1 MSTIATAFQTNVN
14 DGWREIT
21 DQELSKMR
29 TLLLSMEEESQDT
42 MLLKRER
49 KAFDAVERLADM
61 RLTVDQRLE
70 ECKRNKIAF
79 EKKQGELRKMAQD
92 NEQFIR
98 YTDTKIESCEKK
110 AREEQAACK
119 LLEIEIKKIEEN
131 LVGLYEQKDEYVK
144 QIDKIS
150 HYKHFFEKVVT
161 EYEDEFEGDLE
172 NLINREAALRKGA
185 QELEGKN
192 TKLQEKLDKLREAWI
207 IDQTRLQ
214 NEQLVL
220 NSTLHEYKVKLERNR
235 VENRDIENK
244 LKGALEEKEWKESN
258 FGVMKLAINQLL
270 VRIIS
275 SCRLSQ
281 RKQAITDFLGPP
293 RGQEERYKMD
303 LVLKVI
309 SERMHELIFL
319 KNKIQDIKAQTISH
333 DVSDPIDG
341 TPHLINLD
349 DVSFI
354 PGLGHAPR

>member
-1 MSTIATAFQTNVN
+1 MSALANAFQRNVN

-49 KAFDAVERLADM
+49 KAFDAVERLANM
-61 RLTVDQRLE
+61 RRTVDQRLE
-70 ECKRNKIAF
+70 DCKQNKIAF
-79 EKKQGELRKMAQD
+79 EKKQAELRKMAQD

-119 LLEIEIKKIEEN
+119 LLEVEIKKIEEN
-131 LVGLYEQKDEYVK
+131 LIGLYEQKDEYVK

-150 HYKHFFEKVVT
+150 HYKYFFEKVVT
-161 EYEDEFEGDLE
+161 EYEEEFEGDLE
-172 NLINREAALRKGA
+172 NLINREGALRKGA
-185 QELEGKN
+185 VELEGKN
-192 TKLQEKLDKLREAWI
+192 TKLQEKLDKLRDAWI
-207 IDQTRLQ
+207 TDQTRLQ

-220 NSTLHEYKVKLERNR
+220 NSTLHECKVKLERSR
-235 VENRDIENK
+235 VENREIENK

-258 FGVMKLAINQLL
+258 FGVMKLAIDQLL
-270 VRIIS
+270 IRILN
-275 SCRLSQ
+275 SCRLPQ
-281 RKQAITDFLGPP
+281 RKKAISDFLGPP

-319 KNKIQDIKAQTISH
+319 KTKIQDIKSQTAGQ
-333 DVSDPIDG
+333 DLNFTGKDTLAMV
-341 TPHLINLD
+341 NLD
-349 DVSFI
+349 DIAFI
-354 PGLGHAPR
+354 PGLNHS